1 MSLAADLLTLLGV
14 FGLAFVVRVL
24 VTGVTDVSYS
34 VVLVLVGFLVALSG
48 VEPALTLSHDVI
60 LAVLLPT
67 VLFRGAVE
75 LDHEQLRENL
85 VVPVA
90 LVVVGVPV
98 AVALLG
104 AAGVVAFGFPPLV
117 SLLFAAII
125 VPTDPAAVL
134 SLFEELGA
142 PERLSVIVDA
152 ESLFNDGVA
161 VVVFTVLLE
170 VQRGERGNPLNDLLA
185 LDTPAQLGS
194 DFLVVGLGGLAV
206 GAVAGYIG
214 HRATGYVD
222 DRMATV
228 LLTVILAYG
237 SFLLAEHALHVSGI
251 LATVGAGLSMGLA
264 GHMFSERSEETEFAR
279 SVWDTAGF
287 LVTTFIYVLVG
298 AQVRVPSLI
307 ESAGLVVVAL
317 VLVVAVR
324 GVVVYGVVGGLNAT
338 IDESVPRSFQHVMVW
353 GGLHTV
359 IPVALVLSLPPGV
372 PHREELRAMVFG
384 VAVFGTVTQGLL
396 MPFVLRRTGV
406 TE

>member
-1 MSLAADLLTLLGV
+1 MSLTAQLLTVLGV
-14 FGLAFVVRVL
+14 FALAFVVRVL
-24 VTGVTDVSYS
+24 VVGVTDVSYS
-34 VVLVLVGFLVALSG
+34 VVLVLVGFLVSLSG
-48 VEPALTLSHDVI
+48 VRPALTLSHEVI
-60 LAVLLPT
+60 VAVLLPT

-75 LDHEQLRENL
+75 LDHAQLRENL

-117 SLLFAAII
+117 SLLFAAIV

-142 PERLSVIVDA
+142 PERLSAMVDA

-161 VVVFTVLLE
+161 VVVFTVLLDI
-170 VQRGERGNPLNDLLA
+170 QRGARGDRVDELLG
-185 LDTPAQLGS
+185 LDTLAQLGG

-206 GAVAGYIG
+206 GVVAGYLG

-222 DRMATV
+222 DHMATV
-228 LLTVILAYG
+228 LLTVLLAYG
-237 SFLLAEHALHVSGI
+237 SFLLAEHGLHVSGI
-251 LATVGAGLSMGLA
+251 LATVGTGLA
-264 GHMFSERSEETEFAR
+264 MGMAGQMFSERSEETEFAQ

-287 LVTTFIYVLVG
+287 LVTTLIYVLVG
-298 AQVRVPSLI
+298 AQVRIHSLV

-338 IDESVPRSFQHVMVW
+338 TAESVPRSFQHVMVW

-359 IPVALVLSLPPGV
+359 IPVALVLSLPSGV

-384 VAVFGTVTQGLL
+384 VAVFGTAVQGLL

-406 TE
+406 TA